1 MIDVADKLGPPSGA
15 DGAADAGTA
24 PPDGAAA
31 NPDVVAALVQLG
43 WNEDVATR
51 AVASAEAAHRDE
63 AGRDAVLA
71 VPELLRASLRRLGGG
86 RRV

>member
-1 MIDVADKLGPPSGA
+1 
-15 DGAADAGTA
+15 
-24 PPDGAAA
+24 
-31 NPDVVAALVQLG
+31 VVAALVQLG
-43 WNEDVATR
+43 WNEAAATR